1 MKKLEIKMVPIDD
14 IKPYAKNPRKNETA
28 IEPVMASIKQFGF
41 RIPMVLD
48 KNNVVVCGHTRL
60 MAARR
65 LEMTELPCVY
75 VDDLTDEQ
83 VKAFRLVDNRVAE
96 SEWDNEVLEEELEKI
111 TGIDMKAFGFVDL
124 EIPEVDHLFE
134 DKIDIPVTVTCQHC
148 GKTFEVM

>member
-28 IEPVMASIKQFGF
+28 IEPVMASIRQFGF
-41 RIPMVLD
+41 RIPVILD

-75 VDDLTDEQ
+75 VDNLTEEQ

-124 EIPEVDHLFE
+124 EIPEVEHLFE
-134 DKIDIPVTVTCQHC
+134 DKVEVPVTVTCQHC
-148 GKTFEVM
+148 GKTFEV